1 MSNINL
7 ILDQSFNLSA
17 IKTFVERDS
26 TIIENLENTQKSRR
40 GLFFYFSL
48 FLFLF
53 PLIPFSIIFIIF
65 EKIIPIAKAIL
76 PEFLSQCFILISHYF
91 KFFFQILWED
101 AKYLLNLILDLLY
114 FMLHTGKVTW
124 SAVEESESIWV
135 KALIFFISFIAVILV
150 YKFMLNYG
158 FYKIVIIYF
167 TLPVILRWLHVLL
180 SIPCLLYKFLLYNLF
195 RGVI

>member
-1 MSNINL
+1 
-7 ILDQSFNLSA
+7 
-17 IKTFVERDS
+17 
-26 TIIENLENTQKSRR
+26 
-40 GLFFYFSL
+40 
-48 FLFLF
+48 
-53 PLIPFSIIFIIF
+53 
-65 EKIIPIAKAIL
+65 
-76 PEFLSQCFILISHYF
+76 
-91 KFFFQILWED
+91 
-101 AKYLLNLILDLLY
+101 
-114 FMLHTGKVTW
+114 VTW